1 MRREIDY
8 ALARR
13 ATVREFQQGK
23 LSRLDVCDAHPELVR
38 AARHLGHDTH
48 DACPICS
55 ESPLRSVLYAYGDAL
70 KVANGRPLTGPDEL
84 DRLARR
90 HDEFSCYVV
99 EVCLACQW
107 NYLTRTFL
115 VGRRHAG

>member
-1 MRREIDY
+1 MAAAHRARRLGPVRREIDY

-70 KVANGRPLTGPDEL
+70 KVANGRPLTGPEI
-84 DRLARR
+84 
-90 HDEFSCYVV
+90 
-99 EVCLACQW
+99 
-107 NYLTRTFL
+107 
-115 VGRRHAG
+115 GRAHV